1 MLASVFAP
9 DTTVSTDRSMQ
20 SQPWPHGAMRSRATI
35 RSIASDSYAA
45 TAATPALQLPLSWR
59 PAGASFDITR
69 LEYPYSTSCMDG
81 DLDHDGTE
89 ASDAPTTCWRG
100 SNDDCGP
107 STTSGSCSRHFDDAS
122 LQLVLVFQL
131 KLKFETADPKPPMCM

>member
-20 SQPWPHGAMRSRATI
+20 LQPWPHGAMRSRATI

-59 PAGASFDITR
+59 PAGASFDIKR

-89 ASDAPTTCWRG
+89 ASDAPTTRWRG
-100 SNDDCGP
+100 SNDDCEASKSGFR
-107 STTSGSCSRHFDDAS
+107 STTILPLREARSSCWI
-122 LQLVLVFQL
+122 LQLVLVF
-131 KLKFETADPKPPMCM
+131 ETAI